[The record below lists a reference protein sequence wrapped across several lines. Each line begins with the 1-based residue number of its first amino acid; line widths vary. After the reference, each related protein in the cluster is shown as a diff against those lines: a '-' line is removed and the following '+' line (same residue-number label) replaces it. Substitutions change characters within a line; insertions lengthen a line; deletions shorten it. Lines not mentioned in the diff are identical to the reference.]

1 MPIPAATRPHREV
14 WVVSLLGLVSVGIL
28 TAMTRFQKSS
38 VRMLAAMGVLAVSSA
53 APAGEVFKL
62 YIEATGVYQVTWE
75 DLEHAG
81 LDGRKPATASIG
93 LENRGDAV
101 PVWID
106 DGDDGRFD
114 PGDRIQFI
122 GERLLTPRGD
132 LDEYSRFNCYVLSL
146 NHQAPIHATKAV
158 AAASSNQGEGV
169 GLEIRR
175 HLERD
180 LVMVRF
186 RPSADEILSRWYWG
200 RLSVTDTEPFAVDVD
215 LPDLRQPGLDQE
227 SVEVRISFRGWS
239 TPRHREAGGVA
250 DHVVEITSPK
260 GVVATGEWNQQDG
273 HIVSATVDPDPTGE
287 NRVRLEVR
295 VPKRTYPESGDLIV
309 DVVLVDWIEIDYPAQ
324 ANGAGEPVEV
334 WPVTASTAA
343 MSTIG
348 LRGGGTVWTRRGDRR
363 TTNSEYLQVASAD
376 LEKGVFV
383 GDRERVPRPDEIILD
398 GRSDLRSVTRRAD
411 YIMITHRDLRSA
423 VEPLAELHRRR
434 GLDVVVVDVQDIF
447 DEFNGG
453 IVHPRAIRDFLEF
466 AWTSWQR
473 PAPRFVL
480 LAGDA
485 SWDYKNATADD
496 RRYADWTYEPR
507 DVRNFIKN
515 GSTPYAEGAEL
526 NHRNL
531 VPTWSYPTYE
541 GHAASDNW
549 FVCLDGDDDLPEMAI
564 GRIPVVTGDELRGV
578 VSKIVAAVDHPE
590 VGPWRRDV
598 LFITNESVSFQ
609 RRSDTTAAEVTQR
622 GFVPFRIYPMSEEKA
637 NEKHT
642 QTILDRMNA
651 GVELI
656 QFLGHG
662 GRYIWRT
669 GPPDLKKNHDLFTLE
684 DLDRLEPNRKLPV
697 VLSLTCY
704 SAPFDHPT
712 ADSIGEKLLRM
723 PDRGAIA
730 VFAASWRNSPSAEMG
745 RIVINELTTP
755 GATIGEAILRAKRQI
770 RNPMLVQTYNLL
782 GDPAVP
788 VLAPHDHLQIEIST
802 DRVTAVVTAALSPPR
817 ASLRVEWTDGAG
829 TVVAGRDVELIGGAA
844 VVEPDP
850 RVAAVATGVRAYGWD
865 RTTGWDAIG
874 WAEVTR
880 SEIEDAAAET
890 AGHVAEADAGPAKEE
905 EAR

>member
-1 MPIPAATRPHREV
+1 MVT
-14 WVVSLLGLVSVGIL
+14 L
-28 TAMTRFQKSS
+28 AMFSAPS
-38 VRMLAAMGVLAVSSA
+38 DLA
-53 APAGEVFKL
+53 AGEVFKL
-62 YIEATGVYQVTWE
+62 YVERSGVYQVTWE
-75 DLEHAG
+75 DLDRAG
-81 LDGRKPATASIG
+81 LDGQRPPSASIG
-93 LENRGDAV
+93 LDNRGVAV
-101 PVWID
+101 PIWID
-106 DGDDGRFD
+106 DGGDGRFD
-114 PGDRIQFI
+114 PGDFVQFV
-122 GERLLTPRGD
+122 GEWLRGPTGD
-132 LDEYSRFNCYVLSL
+132 LDEYSRFNCYVLSME
-146 NHQAPIHATKAV
+146 HQAPIHGSDAEGAIDE
-158 AAASSNQGEGV
+158 AAERPV

-175 HLERD
+175 HLEQDR
-180 LVMVRF
+180 VMVRY
-186 RPSADEILSRWYWG
+186 RRHDDESLSRWYWE
-200 RLSVTDTEPFAVDVD
+200 RLSVTDPTPFKVDIELPRIHRSGVVD
-215 LPDLRQPGLDQE
+215 PGEIDASSLSALVADSSDE
-227 SVEVRISFRGWS
+227 SKRAAERAFASVQSEGPVRVRIGLRGWS
-239 TPRHREAGGVA
+239 EPRHRDADSVA
-250 DHVVEITSPK
+250 DHHIDVMTPN
-260 GVVATGEWNQQDG
+260 GLVASGEWNRQDG
-273 HIVSATVDPDPTGE
+273 CVVSTSIDPAATTGDW
-287 NRVRLEVR
+287 VRLALK
-295 VPKRTYPESGDLIV
+295 VPSRRYPESDDLIV
-309 DVVLVDWIEIDYPAQ
+309 DVVLVDWIEVIYPASPS
-324 ANGAGEPVEV
+324 GDDPPTEV
-334 WPVTASTAA
+334 WPVTKPTPALSDLEL
-343 MSTIG
+343 G
-348 LRGGGTVWTRRGDRR
+348 EHGTVWTRSGVRR
-363 TTNSEYLQVASAD
+363 SVSSGRIQVASTD
-376 LEKGVFV
+376 LDSGVFV
-383 GDRERVPRPDEIILD
+383 GARDRVPPPDEIVRDVPSHLHSPD
-398 GRSDLRSVTRRAD
+398 NRAD
-411 YIMITHRDLRSA
+411 YIIITHRDLRAA

-434 GLDVVVVDVQDIF
+434 GLEVVVVDVQDIF

-453 IVHPRAIRDFLEF
+453 IVHPRAIRDFLKL

-496 RRYADWTYEPR
+496 ARYADWTYQPA
-507 DVRNFIKN
+507 DVRHFIKN
-515 GSTPYAEGAEL
+515 ASTPYAENAEL

-564 GRIPVVTGDELRGV
+564 GRIPVVTADELRGV
-578 VSKIVAAVDHPE
+578 VSKIVDAVDHPE

-609 RRSDTTAAEVTQR
+609 RRSDATAAEVTQR
-622 GFVPFRIYPMSEEKA
+622 GFVPFRIYPTSEEKA
-637 NEKHT
+637 NEQHT

-802 DRVTAVVTAALSPPR
+802 DLATAVVTAAVSPPR
-817 ASLRVEWTDGAG
+817 ASLRVEWTDRAG
-829 TVVAGRDVELIGGAA
+829 TVVASREVELIGGAA

-850 RVAAVATGVRAYGWD
+850 AEAAVATGVRAYGWD

-874 WAEVTR
+874 WAEVAR
-880 SEIEDAAAET
+880 SEIVDAAAET

-905 EAR
+905 TR